1 MMTPR
6 LLRALDQLEELKKA
20 IRIAEEEKET
30 YRNLY
35 PQKQPMIAIR
45 RLSD

>member
-1 MMTPR
+1 MTPR

-20 IRIAEEEKET
+20 IRFAEDNPLP

-35 PQKQPMIAIR
+35 PQNKPMIAICGQK
-45 RLSD
+45 